1 MNKPDAQPNRLPP
14 QGSSRNIV
22 LVLTCL
28 SSFLTPFM
36 GSSINVALPSISQEF
51 ALDAVTLPWV
61 TTAYLLASAVFMVP
75 LGRLADI
82 RGRKRIYIIGAI
94 VYTIAS
100 LLIALSNSSFTLLAF
115 RALQGIGSSMIFGI
129 GTAILISVFPPGE
142 RGRVLGINVGVVYL
156 ALALGPFIGGIM
168 TEHLGWRSLFW
179 ANVPLGIIIASLFA
193 WKLKGEWAEARGEK
207 FDVPGSALYGVAI
220 ISVMYGFSLVPD
232 LTAAWAFMGGAAG
245 IAAFIW
251 WELRVAYPVL
261 NLKLFRHNP
270 VFTFSNLAALTNY
283 GATWAVSFLLS
294 LYLQYIK
301 GFTPESAGIVLLAMP
316 ALQAIFSP
324 FMGRLSDRLEPR
336 LLATS
341 GMGLTV
347 AGLAVF
353 IFLGPDTPLA
363 LIIGILMLLG
373 LGFAL
378 FSSPNTNAIMSSVE
392 IRFAGVASG
401 TLGTMRLTGQML
413 SMGVAMLLFALF
425 MGRAPIS
432 PSNYPEFLQSARTAF
447 MVFTGLCALGIGA
460 SLARGRLR

>member
-220 ISVMYGFSLVPD
+220 VSVMYGFSLVPD